1 MFIERNGFLEKIGNQ
16 RNQNQIHCFENQG
29 YQWVLDIAS
38 GAVHVF
44 DKLAFKLVQEYTVKT
59 KSELVESYLDSY
71 SKEELEEAIREIE
84 ALIADDRLFSQE
96 AVIDRKRL
104 THQNSPIKAMCLHVT
119 HDCNLRC
126 KYCFADGG
134 DYSMPKAL
142 MTAEVG
148 KKALKFLV
156 DHSQNR
162 HNLEVDF
169 FGGEPLMNFEV
180 VKELVTYGRELEK
193 EYDKNFRFTITTNGV
208 LLTDEIDEYM
218 KKEMSNVVL
227 SLDGRPEVNDR
238 MRRTLNDQGSFDVIA
253 PKFQH
258 SVAARGDRDYY
269 VRGTFTAHNLDFSKD
284 VEFYHEMGF
293 VHTSMEPVVSD
304 PKFDYALREEH
315 LPQIMLE
322 YDRLAAKY
330 VEWRKAGKKFSFFH
344 FHVDLDR
351 GPCIIKKMIGCGAGS
366 EYVAVSPEGD
376 LFPCHQFVGEDD
388 FKMGTVDTGI
398 VNPEI
403 PARFSDLN
411 IFTKEACRNCWAR
424 YFCGGGCHAHAYYA
438 NNDLK
443 KPFAVACEMERK
455 RVECAIGIQAAL
467 AMGEESN
474 E

>member
-1 MFIERNGFLEKIGNQ
+1 METIGIF
-16 RNQNQIHCFENQG
+16 RNQQQIHCFENQG
-29 YQWVLDIAS
+29 HKLVLDIAS
-38 GAVHVF
+38 GSVHVF
-44 DKLAFKLVQEYTVKT
+44 DDLAFELVQQFTEKT
-59 KSELVESYLDSY
+59 RKELLESFTGQYEASAINEALD
-71 SKEELEEAIREIE
+71 EIDK
-84 ALIADDRLFSQE
+84 LIADGRLFSQE

-104 THQNSPIKAMCLHVT
+104 IHQNSPIKAMCLHVT

-134 DYSMPKAL
+134 DYSGPKAL
-142 MTAEVG
+142 MSAEVG

-162 HNLEVDF
+162 RNLEVDF

-180 VKELVTYGRELEK
+180 VKELVAYGRELEK
-193 EYDKNFRFTITTNGV
+193 EFDKNFRFTITTNGV

-238 MRRTLNDQGSFDVIA
+238 MRRTLNDQGSFDMIA
-253 PKFQH
+253 PKFQR
-258 SVAARGDRDYY
+258 SVAARGKRDYY
-269 VRGTFTAHNLDFSKD
+269 IRGTFTAYNLDFAKD

-304 PKFDYALREEH
+304 PKFDYALTEAH
-315 LPQIMLE
+315 LPQILAE
-322 YDRLAAKY
+322 YDKLADKY
-330 VEWRKAGKKFSFFH
+330 VKWRREDKPFSFFH
-344 FHVDLDR
+344 FNVDLDH

-376 LFPCHQFVGEDD
+376 LYPCHQFVGEDD
-388 FKMGTVDTGI
+388 FKMGNVETGI
-398 VNPEI
+398 LKTEI
-403 PARFSDLN
+403 PERFSNLN
-411 IFTKEACRNCWAR
+411 IFTKEDCQTCWAR
-424 YFCGGGCHAHAYYA
+424 YFCSGGCHAHAYYA

-443 KPFAVACEMERK
+443 KPFKVACEMERK

-467 AMGEESN
+467 ALGGADDE
-474 E
+474 

>member
-1 MFIERNGFLEKIGNQ
+1 MEKIGNQ

-29 YQWVLDIAS
+29 FQLVLDIAS
-38 GAVHVF
+38 GSVHVF
-44 DKLAFKLVQEYTVKT
+44 DQLAFELVQEYTEKT
-59 KSELVESYLDSY
+59 EAELIDAYFDRY
-71 SKEELEEAIREIE
+71 SKEEIQEAIGEIE
-84 ALIADDRLFSQE
+84 ALIAEDRLFSEE
-96 AVIDRKRL
+96 AVVDRKRL
-104 THQNSPIKAMCLHVT
+104 SHQNSPIKAMCLHVT

-134 DYSMPKAL
+134 DYAGPKAL
-142 MTAEVG
+142 MSAEVG

-156 DHSQNR
+156 EHSKNR

-180 VKELVTYGRELEK
+180 VKELVTYGRGLEK
-193 EYDKNFRFTITTNGV
+193 EFDKNFRFTITTNGV

-218 KKEMSNVVL
+218 KSEMSNVVL

-238 MRRTLNDQGSFDVIA
+238 MRRTLNDQGSFEIIA

-258 SVAARGDRDYY
+258 SVAARGSRDYY

-284 VEFYHEMGF
+284 VEYFHEMGF

-304 PKFDYALREEH
+304 PKFDYALTEAH
-315 LPQIMLE
+315 LPQILSE
-322 YDRLAAKY
+322 YDRLAGKY
-330 VEWRKAGKKFSFFH
+330 VQWKKEGKKFSFFH
-344 FHVDLDR
+344 FNVDLDR

-376 LFPCHQFVGEDD
+376 LYPCHQFVGEDE

-398 VNPEI
+398 AKPEI
-403 PARFSDLN
+403 PARFANLN
-411 IFTKEACRNCWAR
+411 IFTKDTCRNCWAR
-424 YFCGGGCHAHAYYA
+424 YFCSGGCHAHAYHA
-438 NNDLK
+438 NHDLT
-443 KPFAVACEMERK
+443 KPFKVACEMERK

-467 AMGEESN
+467 AMEEPKD

>member
-1 MFIERNGFLEKIGNQ
+1 METIGNF
-16 RNQNQIHCFENQG
+16 RNQQQIHAFENQG
-29 YQWVLDIAS
+29 YKLVLDIAS

-44 DKLAFKLVQEYTVKT
+44 DDLAFELVQQVADQ
-59 KSELVESYLDSY
+59 S
-71 SKEELEEAIREIE
+71 RE
-84 ALIADDRLFSQE
+84 ALIAAFAGRYTEAEIIEALDEIESLMQEGRLFSQE
-96 AVIDRKRL
+96 AVVDRTRL
-104 THQNSPIKAMCLHVT
+104 THQDSPIKAMCLHVT

-134 DYSMPKAL
+134 DYSGPKAL
-142 MTAEVG
+142 MSAEVG

-162 HNLEVDF
+162 RNLEVDF

-180 VKELVTYGRELEK
+180 VRELVAYGRELEK

-238 MRRTLNDQGSFDVIA
+238 MRRTLNDQGSFEVIA
-253 PKFQH
+253 PKFQQ
-258 SVAARGDRDYY
+258 SVAARGGRDYY
-269 VRGTFTAHNLDFSKD
+269 IRGTFTAYNLDFAKD

-304 PKFDYALREEH
+304 PKFDYALTEEH
-315 LPQIMLE
+315 LPQIMAE
-322 YDRLAAKY
+322 YDKLADKY
-330 VEWRKAGKKFSFFH
+330 VEWRREGKPFSFFH
-344 FHVDLDR
+344 FNVDLDH

-376 LFPCHQFVGEDD
+376 LYPCHQFVGEED
-388 FKMGTVDTGI
+388 FKMGNVAFGI
-398 VNPEI
+398 AKPEV
-403 PARFSDLN
+403 AKRFSNLN
-411 IFTKEACRNCWAR
+411 IFTKEDCQTCWAR
-424 YFCGGGCHAHAYYA
+424 YFCSGGCHAHAYHA
-438 NNDLK
+438 NKDLS
-443 KPFAVACEMERK
+443 KPFKVACEMERK

-467 AMGEESN
+467 AMGGSDDE
-474 E
+474 